1 MEARQNQDIFVN
13 ETGVQSSPNENEVK
27 DLHEVI
33 KEVEEKEIIHIVC
46 CPKYK
51 MW

>member
-33 KEVEEKEIIHIVC
+33 KGVGKG
-46 CPKYK
+46 KAQNDDK
-51 MW
+51 